1 MGSNLKMK
9 ILLFAILFAGALSAQ
24 SQQQGITGSIYLY
37 NEAGGNPIPLSGY
50 EVYLYDRQS
59 QKWMGPSITDAYGRY
74 AFHGIQEG
82 SYLLRIY
89 MSGTNWRQQVWQQE
103 VQGPGE
109 VKAIVL
115 GSLDRIIPHADYVK
129 TGNERYNFS
138 LWVDIPEALKSSVRK
153 VSYYFNHPSFSQKL
167 YEITDSSEGYR
178 FTYSG
183 WGCLVTVKITV
194 YLENRNIEIE
204 FYMCDAIRGVS
215 KK

>member
-1 MGSNLKMK
+1 MGTNLKTTM
-9 ILLFAILFAGALSAQ
+9 LLFAILFAGALSAQ
-24 SQQQGITGSIYLY
+24 SQQKGITGSIFLY

-74 AFHGIQEG
+74 AFYGIQEG

-89 MSGTNWRQQVWQQE
+89 MSETNWRQQVWQQE

-115 GSLDRIIPHADYVK
+115 GSLYRIIPHVDYVK

-138 LWVDIPEALKSSVRK
+138 LWVDIPEVLKPSVKK

-167 YEITDSSEGYR
+167 YEITDPSEGYR

-183 WGCLVTVKITV
+183 WGCLVNVKITV
-194 YLENRNIEIE
+194 YLESRNIEIE
-204 FYMCDAIRGVS
+204 FYMCDAIRSTS